1 MALKKT
7 RKSIQE
13 TMMEKP
19 THDLNIPSETIREEK
34 QKDFKWTMQGHF
46 KHQMLQWMK
55 DSNEFKWVK
64 QVDFEGM
71 FNL

>member
-34 QKDFKWTMQGHF
+34 QKDFK
-46 KHQMLQWMK
+46 
-55 DSNEFKWVK
+55 
-64 QVDFEGM
+64 
-71 FNL
+71 